1 MSTTPPPT
9 SVPRSG
15 TAPNAAPD
23 TVLGTAAHT
32 GLGTVPNTV
41 PSTVRGRPE
50 QPRPQHVAGFLYA
63 GIWVL
68 FLAVPLV
75 AAWFSTAETHWRII
89 AVAAT
94 LAFGV
99 VYLWFAWHFFS
110 CPEQIATRRLFLACS
125 ALGVIAALSI
135 PGIGPWFGAFTT
147 FIAALVIYTRP
158 PLVGIPIGVLI
169 WAAPTVTGYL
179 LAAEPVFWIIGG
191 PGIGM
196 LFVIIFR
203 ITEYYDERDREQA
216 ESLRHAEERDRIAR
230 DVHDVLGHSLTV
242 LTVKAQLAR
251 RLIDADQDK
260 ARAELA
266 EIEQISRQALGE
278 VRSTVTRLKSPH
290 LPMELDVAR
299 DTLESAGITPV
310 LQASEDAADSPVL
323 AWALREAVTNVVRHS
338 QASRCEIVLTPQLLR
353 VADDGVGVGSSR
365 EGNGLRGLRER
376 AKTAGAGVVVG
387 RAYPELEGTSPERPG
402 TQIEVRLP

>member
-1 MSTTPPPT
+1 MSTVSTTPPPT
-9 SVPRSG
+9 SVPPADSVPG
-15 TAPNAAPD
+15 TAE
-23 TVLGTAAHT
+23 
-32 GLGTVPNTV
+32 
-41 PSTVRGRPE
+41 RP
-50 QPRPQHVAGFLYA
+50 RYQHVAGFLYA
-63 GIWVL
+63 GIWVV
-68 FLAVPLV
+68 FLAVPLIAV
-75 AAWFSTAETHWRII
+75 WFSTAETHWRII

-110 CPEQIATRRLFLACS
+110 CTEQIATRRLFLACS

-158 PLVGIPIGVLI
+158 PLLGIPIGVLI
-169 WAAPTVTGYL
+169 WAAPTLAAYL

-216 ESLRHAEERDRIAR
+216 ESLRQAEEQDRIAR

-251 RLIDADQDK
+251 RLIDTDQEK
-260 ARAELA
+260 ASAELA
-266 EIEQISRQALGE
+266 EMEQISRQALSE
-278 VRSTVTRLKSPH
+278 VRSTVTRLKSPQ
-290 LPMELDVAR
+290 LPGELEVAR
-299 DTLESAGITPV
+299 DTLESAGITAV
-310 LQASEDAADSPVL
+310 IHSTEGAADSRVL
-323 AWALREAVTNVVRHS
+323 AWALREAVTNAVRHS
-338 QASRCEIVLTPQLLR
+338 QASQCAIALTSQLLS
-353 VADDGVGVGSSR
+353 VADDGVGVGTSR

-376 AKTAGAGVVVG
+376 AKAAGASVIVG
-387 RAYPELEGTSPERPG
+387 RAYPDLEGTTPERPG
-402 TQIEVRLP
+402 TQIEVRLS